1 MAIKGVSINGV
12 SVLTGVKF
20 RENFSFSRDKEK
32 YP

>member
-1 MAIKGVSINGV
+1 MAIKGVAINGV

-20 RENFSFSRDKEK
+20 RENLRVFFFQGQ